1 MRYGSMESSV
11 CVCWQS
17 GVQVRSDT
25 VGPPVKGVEI
35 RVADNGEI
43 QVKSPGMFT
52 GYYRN
57 PEATAESYTDDGWYH
72 TGDAGYL
79 DTDGQLKIIDR
90 AKAVGNLAEKGRAS

>member
-1 MRYGSMESSV
+1 MGYVVVSFFSSRRRHTRCALV
-11 CVCWQS
+11 T
-17 GVQVRSDT
+17 GVQT
-25 VGPPVKGVEI
+25 CALPILEI

-57 PEATAESYTDDGWYH
+57 PEATAESYTADGWYH

-79 DTDGQLKIIDR
+79 DTDGQI
-90 AKAVGNLAEKGRAS
+90 GRASCRERVCQYV